1 MMEINKMKL
10 GFIPAVTVLMG
21 ALFLATPALPHHSN
35 VAFEVNTVNTLTG
48 VVKNFRWA
56 NPHIWIVV
64 TVDDGKGGRVD
75 WNIEGRAPSVLARA
89 GWSKF
94 SIAVGEKITVDYSP
108 AKDGSKTGL
117 VARVT
122 KGDGTILP
130 NAPPQTE

>member
-1 MMEINKMKL
+1 MRVRL
-10 GFIPAVTVLMG
+10 IPVLTVF
-21 ALFLATPALPHHSN
+21 AWVAFLATPALPHHSN

-56 NPHIWIVV
+56 NPHTWILV
-64 TVDDGKGGRVD
+64 TVDDGNGGKVD
-75 WNIEGRAPSVLARA
+75 WALEGRAPSVLARA

-94 SIAVGEKITVDYSP
+94 SLAVGEKITVDYSP

-122 KGDGTILP
+122 KGDGSILP
-130 NAPPQTE
+130 NVPPQD